1 MHPVPVSPGTSDS
14 VTSTSSSPVG
24 EISTLPVRVIAE
36 TRGAAFGYEGDG
48 LRLSL
53 TTRTYLARTDDV
65 TLYCGVPPFR

>member
-1 MHPVPVSPGTSDS
+1 MHPVPVSSGTSDS
-14 VTSTSSSPVG
+14 VTSTSSSPAG
-24 EISTLPVRVIAE
+24 EISTRPVRVIAE
-36 TRGAAFGYEGDG
+36 TRSTAFGYDGDG